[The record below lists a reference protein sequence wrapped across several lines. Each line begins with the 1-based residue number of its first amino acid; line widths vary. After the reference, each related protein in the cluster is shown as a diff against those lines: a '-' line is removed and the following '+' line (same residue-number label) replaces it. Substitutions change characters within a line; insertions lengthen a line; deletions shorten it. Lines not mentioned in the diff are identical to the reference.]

1 MWVVIAYGVRK
12 KGTVAGSVATVNSEK
27 LADAPTAAFD
37 QALQGQVAG
46 LTVIASSGEPSEPVN
61 MTIRGTNSINSGTEP
76 LYVLD
81 GTVITASDF
90 SAINPSDIASISV
103 LKDASS
109 SSIYGARA
117 ANGVV
122 VITTKRGAHGEKPVI
137 NFRMQLGFSDI
148 AEGKWNLMDTAE
160 RIEYEKQVGLTA
172 GKDYDALSKID
183 VNWLDEVY
191 NKAAMLQSYEL
202 SVSGATETTNYYI
215 SGGYYDQEG
224 VASGSLFDRYSLR
237 ANIEQK
243 AAKWL
248 KVGTNTMLNYQNIR
262 EGCAG

>member
-1 MWVVIAYGVRK
+1 M
-12 KGTVAGSVATVNSEK
+12 ATVNSEK

-103 LKDASS
+103 
-109 SSIYGARA
+109 
-117 ANGVV
+117 
-122 VITTKRGAHGEKPVI
+122 
-137 NFRMQLGFSDI
+137 FSDI
-148 AEGKWNLMDTAE
+148 AEGKWNLMNTAE

-172 GKDYDALSKID
+172 GKDYDALSRID

-215 SGGYYDQEG
+215 SGSYYDQEG
-224 VASGSLFDRYSLR
+224 VAVGSLFDRYSLR

-248 KVGTNTMLNYQNIR
+248 KVGTNTMLT
-262 EGCAG
+262 G